1 MRTIATIILALAVS
15 GCAFQKEALTEI
27 QDGHKVKCLTACK
40 EWERSCTG
48 GGSGSTTAGG
58 TLRCSRVCKRFGK
71 ECYDVE

>member
-1 MRTIATIILALAVS
+1 MRTIAAIILALSAF
-15 GCAFQKEALTEI
+15 GCASRNDSLTEV

-48 GGSGSTTAGG
+48 GGGSTTAGG